1 MIAIRVTDD
10 AGDLHVLDLY
20 EAIVP
25 KLTYQFKDIR
35 GLSAVL
41 GGFSDTF
48 RVPATK
54 NNVAFFGPLY
64 DPTASTS
71 YATKKKKP
79 AILEWDTVPVFT
91 GFLRLVSVVMQK
103 GQYSEFE
110 VSLFGE
116 VPTLAKDLG
125 DDSLKDIDFSA
136 LDHSLTFNNVV
147 ASWSD
152 SLLSGKVVYGFA
164 DYGVRFGMGPDSW
177 RKIDTV
183 DGALDPSH
191 LKPCVQMKE
200 VVDTIFDHVGWTYES
215 TFLTST
221 PFTKLFM
228 PWVDHAGERMETI
241 AASSAAKWGLLSDD
255 TYTLTGSYTNPGWA
269 DETTPFY
276 DPDGL
281 VSAGVF
287 TAAADGV
294 HYVTLQMSVA
304 ADPTGSGSAE
314 INFCLFKGGAL
325 VPGTE
330 QSAVVGLTWGGA
342 VPVTYAIAME
352 SGDSL
357 DVRVRGTGVVTFI
370 GDGSLSGSGCFV
382 QVVPPAAFGSS
393 DMTLFAP
400 EAKATD
406 LLSDLI
412 TLFNLVFVPVEGK
425 EKHVKIEPFSDFIA
439 TGDVVDWSGKLDV
452 EKDYQITPAAE
463 FQKKQIVL
471 TYLKDEDYL
480 SQQVSGSVRDDG
492 ERIYGEK
499 VINNDDN
506 DFATGVEKISTKVF
520 ASTPLGQVEGSIAVA
535 PMYWDAD
542 GAPIKPK
549 PRLLYW
555 GGLTT
560 LGGSVAVSSGTTT
573 GTVTGVLSDSGA
585 DFTGDGVEV
594 GDRVDNTT
602 DGTFTFV
609 TAVSS
614 GVALV
619 VADDIF
625 TSGEGYA
632 ISRNNGWLMNHP
644 DGYAV
649 AFDEFPY
656 MGQYET
662 FNSGLDDVDLAF
674 GVENPFHYTAF
685 QTYNTLFYAYWQRYL
700 QETYSEDGR
709 VLSAFFRL
717 TLADMVS
724 LKFNDRIYC
733 LGAEWR
739 INKITGYGPGVDE
752 PVKVELVKIISARR
766 CEWVP
771 DSVGDFGVVTMVDS
785 GGTTGAGTKA
795 CCELFGYIWN
805 SDDSECISRR
815 FPQQSPTA
823 GIPIGGGTI
832 GTDPGA
838 GIGSP
843 LRVGMFPSGRLGAM
857 GGIGSGLFT
866 GRYHSVGGFD
876 HETAGYGGVFARG
889 SNALILHDGEDAIGG
904 GWLRS
909 NSADP
914 EDEVA
919 GRAQAGRLVLMGEGT
934 GTSVGD
940 KITLRIQGRSD
951 GYEFNVPDNTVVGM
965 RVFLTGFT
973 VSSGAPNKTGMAVFH
988 ALVIKDRSNVT
999 TTSVPI
1005 EAHTSIGDRE
1015 IKNLRLD
1022 LSVSGNLVT
1031 LAAEVHASGT
1041 TFSDTA
1047 HLTAEVNYTWARLR

>member
-1 MIAIRVTDD
+1 MIALRVKDD
-10 AGDLHVLDLY
+10 SDNIHVLDLY
-20 EAIVP
+20 EAVTP

-79 AILEWDTVPVFT
+79 ATLEWDTVPVFE
-91 GFLRLVSVVMQK
+91 GFLRLSSVIMQK

-116 VPTLAKDLG
+116 VPTLAKELG
-125 DDSLKDIDFSA
+125 DDSLKDIDFSG
-136 LDHSLTFNNVV
+136 LDHSLTFTNVV
-147 ASWSD
+147 ESWTD
-152 SLLSGKVVYGFA
+152 DLLSGKVVYGFA
-164 DYGVRFGMGPDSW
+164 DYGARIGMGPDSW

-191 LKPCVQMKE
+191 LKPCVQLKE
-200 VVDTIFDHVGWTYES
+200 VVDTIFTHAGWTYES
-215 TFLTST
+215 TFLGSE

-228 PWVDHAGERMETI
+228 PWVDHAGERMREI
-241 AASSAAKWGLLSDD
+241 ASSDGARWGLASNLNA
-255 TYTLTGSYTNPGWA
+255 TLTAGASAGWTSEA
-269 DETTPFY
+269 PPFY

-281 VSAGVF
+281 VTAGVF
-287 TAAADGV
+287 TATSNST
-294 HYVTLQMSVA
+294 HYVTIQMHA
-304 ADPTGSGSAE
+304 REQTGTSSAFLSWQ
-314 INFCLFKGGAL
+314 IYLNGAPLTAGLFSTLLGAGDTYL
-325 VPGTE
+325 VTTP
-330 QSAVVGLTWGGA
+330 
-342 VPVTYAIAME
+342 PVAIACE
-352 SGDSL
+352 VGDTL
-357 DVRVRGTGVVTFI
+357 ELYVGGVGDVTFI
-370 GDGSLSGSGCFV
+370 GGGSNPCYVDVLESSSFV
-382 QVVPPAAFGSS
+382 TENMSEAAP
-393 DMTLFAP
+393 D
-400 EAKATD
+400 AKATD
-406 LLSDLI
+406 ILSDLI

-425 EKHVKIEPFSDFIA
+425 ERHLKIEPFSDFIA
-439 TGDVVDWSGKLDV
+439 TGDTVDWSGKIDL

-492 ERIYGEK
+492 ERVYGEK

-535 PMYWDAD
+535 PFYWDAD
-542 GAPIKPK
+542 GTPIKPK

-560 LGGSVAVSSGTTT
+560 IGTPVAVSSGTTT
-573 GTVTGVLSDSGA
+573 GTVTNVLSDSGA

-619 VADDIF
+619 LADDIF
-625 TSGEGYA
+625 TSGEDYE
-632 ISRNNGWLMNHP
+632 ITRNNAWYMNHP
-644 DGYAV
+644 DGFAV
-649 AFDEFPY
+649 GFDEFPY
-656 MGQYET
+656 MGQFET

-674 GVENPFHYTAF
+674 GPEDPFHYTAF
-685 QTYNTLFYAYWQRYL
+685 QTYNNLFYAYWQKYL

-717 TLADMVS
+717 TLADMVDIQ
-724 LKFNDRIYC
+724 FNDRIYV

-752 PVKVELVKIISARR
+752 PVKVELVKIISERR

-771 DSVGDFGVVTMVDS
+771 DSVGDFGVVTMINAA
-785 GGTTGAGTKA
+785 GTTGDGTKE
-795 CCELFGYIWN
+795 CCEVFGYIWN
-805 SDDSECISRR
+805 STDGECISRKL
-815 FPQQSPTA
+815 PTQSPTA

-857 GGIGSGLFT
+857 GGIRSGLTT
-866 GRYHSVGGFD
+866 GRHHSVGGFD
-876 HETAGYGGVFARG
+876 HETAGYEGIFARG

-909 NSADP
+909 NSPDP
-914 EDEVA
+914 GDEVA

-934 GTSVGD
+934 GASVGD
-940 KITLRIQGRSD
+940 KITLKIQGRSD
-951 GYEFNVPDNTVVGM
+951 GYQFNVPDNTTVAM
-965 RVFLTGFT
+965 RVYLTGFT
-973 VSSGAPNKTGMAVFH
+973 VSSGTPNKTGMALFH
-988 ALVIKDRSNVT
+988 ALITKDGANVT
-999 TTSVPI
+999 TTTAPVA
-1005 EAHTSIGDRE
+1005 AHTSIGDSE
-1015 IKNLRLD
+1015 IKDLRLD
-1022 LSVSGNLVT
+1022 LSVSGDLVT

-1041 TFSDTA
+1041 TFTDTA
-1047 HLTAEVNYTWARLR
+1047 HLTAEVNYTWTRLR

>member
-1 MIAIRVTDD
+1 MIALRVTDD

-147 ASWSD
+147 DSWND
-152 SLLSGKVVYGFA
+152 DLLSGKVVYGFA

-191 LKPCVQMKE
+191 LKPCVQMNE
-200 VVDTIFDHVGWTYES
+200 VVDTIFEHVGWTYES

-228 PWVDHAGERMETI
+228 PWVDHADERMTRI
-241 AASSAAKWGLLSDD
+241 PSTDGAKWGLASDSNV
-255 TYTLTGSYTNPGWA
+255 TLGAATNPGWA
-269 DETTPFY
+269 NESSPFY

-287 TAAADGV
+287 TCAIAGIHRVQVQMNVKSQTSTAAFLNYGV
-294 HYVTLQMSVA
+294 YKNGVYVPPAGGGTFGGIVDSVGFLA
-304 ADPTGSGSAE
+304 LIPPMLINCEVGDTIELKVSGTGS
-314 INFCLFKGGAL
+314 
-325 VPGTE
+325 
-330 QSAVVGLTWGGA
+330 
-342 VPVTYAIAME
+342 
-352 SGDSL
+352 
-357 DVRVRGTGVVTFI
+357 VTFI
-370 GDGSLSGSGCFV
+370 GG
-382 QVVPPAAFGSS
+382 GSS
-393 DMTLFAP
+393 PCYVEVIQDQEFATGDMTFAAP
-400 EAKATD
+400 EVKATD

-573 GTVTGVLSDSGA
+573 GTVPGVLSDSGA

-625 TSGEGYA
+625 TSGEGYT
-632 ISRNNGWLMNHP
+632 ITRNNGWYMNHP

-965 RVFLTGFT
+965 RVYITGFT
-973 VSSGAPNKTGMAVFH
+973 ESGGTPNKTGMAFFE
-988 ALVIKDRSNVT
+988 ALIVKDGGNVT

-1005 EAHTSIGDRE
+1005 GAHTSIGDNE

-1022 LSVSGNLVT
+1022 LSVSGDLVT
-1031 LAAEVHASGT
+1031 LAAEVHASGA